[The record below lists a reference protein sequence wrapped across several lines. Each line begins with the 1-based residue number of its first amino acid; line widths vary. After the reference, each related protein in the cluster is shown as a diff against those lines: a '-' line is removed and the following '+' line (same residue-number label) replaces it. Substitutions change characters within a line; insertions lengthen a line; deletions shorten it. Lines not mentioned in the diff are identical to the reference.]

1 MDRTNRN
8 NDYYNNIE
16 NTYSASLSNE
26 IAILQRKVY
35 LPLLPLEK
43 ISDFVLAAYRY
54 LGKTYCFKDDV
65 YKAKEANFYISMI
78 APLVEDGESTDIIHM
93 APNTTNIINGDF
105 QTSDYKTRNYVK
117 LIIPRNI
124 VLQFSNLI
132 PKGTKFNVSFV
143 GGSDSNYAMK
153 IVSVAETVEIPDGEW
168 NDSLYDTSG
177 MSFSGIVSLVQS
189 NLSKIDKEEKRRRK
203 EEKKYAR
210 AEEGISEGSSGD

>member
-1 MDRTNRN
+1 MDRINRN
-8 NDYYNNIE
+8 NDYYKNIE

-54 LGKTYCFKDDV
+54 LGKTYWFKDDV
-65 YKAKEANFYISMI
+65 YKAKEANFYVSMI
-78 APLVEDGESTDIIHM
+78 APLVKNGESIDILHM
-93 APNTTNIINGDF
+93 APSTANVINGDF
-105 QTSDYKTRNYVK
+105 QTSEYKTRNYVK

-143 GGSDSNYAMK
+143 GGSDANYAMK
-153 IVSVAETVEIPDGEW
+153 VVSVAETVEIPDGEW
-168 NDSLYDTSG
+168 DDSLYDTTG
-177 MSFSGIVSLVQS
+177 MSFSAVVALVRS

-203 EEKKYAR
+203 EEKKYAK
-210 AEEGISEGSSGD
+210 AEEGIPEGSTRN